1 MRQSIG
7 LQYPQMTNN
16 NVRQTTSYRRVG
28 VATHK
33 KPDDMTGEGIM
44 DIARTVLDVGK
55 KGAKMIYDNRESI
68 GKAATMAK
76 DIYTSET
83 GTALR
88 NLIPSSDK
96 TARDGFAGEKHAILK
111 LKNGKNGIA
120 NFMGPDTAILE
131 RLKRGD
137 PGRTAVDTISKA
149 HDIRYALATKM
160 SDIRDADNKM
170 LKAVEVVEKN
180 KLDKPRNIKLAKLI
194 ALKKAGEDFGL
205 IKKNAFS
212 GDIENR
218 KISAE
223 DKKIFEK
230 ELAPLAQHGMGML
243 PGEALKA
250 KLMKQMKRKKKGKK
264 GGSIAMPT
272 YASKSKTMP
281 SSSNYKMIGKG
292 NPLQF
297 TKDKITKFV
306 SGSVMP
312 LLMKSVG
319 LPPDMIKKAKIAST
333 ISKALALA
341 KDGNLNTIIQHLVK
355 VILPLLTKAKIE
367 QLKKK
372 GSGYNLA
379 GSGVSKS
386 IGNAASKLSLS
397 LGKVLLSAFKAF
409 INQGAKARGQSPV
422 FGGSGKGKKPK
433 KKDGHFWKSFAKGF
447 TSVFKPFA
455 TVAGPVLD
463 MVGLPEFGMPLSA
476 VGALM

>member
-1 MRQSIG
+1 MRGSIG

-28 VATHK
+28 VASK
-33 KPDDMTGEGIM
+33 LQRQEEMGGEGIM
-44 DIARTVLDVGK
+44 DIARSVIDLGT
-55 KGAKMIYDNRESI
+55 KGAKMIYDNRASI

-76 DIYTSET
+76 DAYTSET

-88 NLIPSSDK
+88 NMLPSSDK

-111 LKNGKNGIA
+111 LKNGKNGVA

-170 LKAVEVVEKN
+170 LSAVSVVEKN
-180 KLDKPRNIKLAKLI
+180 KMDHPRNIKLAKLI

-212 GDIENR
+212 GDVTKRN
-218 KISAE
+218 ISAE

-230 ELAPLAQHGMGML
+230 ELAPLAQHGMGKL
-243 PGEALKA
+243 PGEMLKE
-250 KLMKQMKRKKKGKK
+250 KLMKQMRRKMKGKK

-272 YASKSKTMP
+272 HASKSKTLP
-281 SSSNYKMIGKG
+281 SSKNYLMMG
-292 NPLQF
+292 NGVVSF
-297 TKDKITKFV
+297 TKDTINNFV

-333 ISKALALA
+333 ISKALSLA

-355 VILPLLTKAKIE
+355 VILPLLTKAKLE
-367 QLKKK
+367 QLK

-379 GSGVSKS
+379 GSGVKES

-397 LGKVLLSAFKAF
+397 LGKVLLSAFKSF
-409 INQGAKARGQSPV
+409 INQGAKSRGQAPIFS
-422 FGGSGKGKKPK
+422 GSGKGKKK
-433 KKDGHFWKSFAKGF
+433 GKSGNFFKSFAKGF

-455 TVAGPVLD
+455 TIAGPVLD